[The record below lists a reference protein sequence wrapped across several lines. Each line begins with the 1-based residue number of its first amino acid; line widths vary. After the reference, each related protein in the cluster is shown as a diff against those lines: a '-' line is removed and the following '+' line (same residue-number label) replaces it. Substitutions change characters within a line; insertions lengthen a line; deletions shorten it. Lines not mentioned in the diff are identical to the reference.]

1 MPVKNNE
8 LNEGALDNIYILYI
22 IYIKNYLKTLIYIN
36 MTRRSET
43 IYIKLLWNN
52 SYKYFS
58 LNLVSY

>member
-8 LNEGALDNIYILYI
+8 LNEGAIDNIYILYI